1 MVKFGNTGGNDERP
15 WKDSMKRR
23 TTNLRTYLYILS
35 ALILL
40 TGEASAVMIYR
51 AAMNNRNSD
60 AGYQVIGGFIYPGPG
75 ESSKRYTH
83 DLQVY
88 GGNAA
93 VLADEFMRWF
103 FGLWHGTTLAF
114 TVACIACFLS
124 FAVFVVANNVPSRLT
139 TGVPGENNGSKADK

>member
-1 MVKFGNTGGNDERP
+1 
-15 WKDSMKRR
+15 MKRR
-23 TTNLRTYLYILS
+23 TLNLRTSLYILS

-40 TGEASAVMIYR
+40 VGAAGAVMIYR
-51 AAMNNRNSD
+51 AALNDSAND
-60 AGYQVIGGFIYPGPG
+60 TGYQVIGGFIYPGPG

-93 VLADEFMRWF
+93 VLADGFMRWF
-103 FGLWHGTTLAF
+103 TGLWHGTSLAY

-124 FAVFVVANNVPSRLT
+124 FVVFVVANNVPSRLT
-139 TGVPGENNGSKADK
+139 TGVPGENNGSKADE